1 MLSLSVSSHQILLQP
16 EELGI
21 VIPMIPTLEMR
32 RLRLHEVKTTG
43 LLSGGART
51 EALGLVPGLGL
62 AESSRPFSLLIP
74 RA

>member
-1 MLSLSVSSHQILLQP
+1 M
-16 EELGI
+16 
-21 VIPMIPTLEMR
+21 IPMIPTLEMR